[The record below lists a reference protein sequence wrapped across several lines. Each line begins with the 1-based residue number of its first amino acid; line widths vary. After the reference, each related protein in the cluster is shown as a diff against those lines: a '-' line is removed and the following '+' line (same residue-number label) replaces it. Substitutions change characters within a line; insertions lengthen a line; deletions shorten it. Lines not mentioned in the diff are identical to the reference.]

1 MPKEA
6 VPGRIALLLTLF
18 LCTINTL
25 NSVVN
30 TTPSSGGNTSAL
42 IVWIMSCLAFIIVAI
57 AEYAWILS
65 HRKYLNLAKIIVESS
80 NQDSCIKPNELKPQ
94 PDEHKSDMPKRLDKF
109 MVLIN
114 PPIFVVFSIVY
125 WTLNDNRY

>member
-6 VPGRIALLLTLF
+6 VPGRIALLLTRF

-65 HRKYLNLAKIIVESS
+65 HRKYLNLAKIIAESS
-80 NQDSCIKPNELKPQ
+80 NDELKPQ
-94 PDEHKSDMPKRLDKF
+94 PEEPKSDMPKRLDKL